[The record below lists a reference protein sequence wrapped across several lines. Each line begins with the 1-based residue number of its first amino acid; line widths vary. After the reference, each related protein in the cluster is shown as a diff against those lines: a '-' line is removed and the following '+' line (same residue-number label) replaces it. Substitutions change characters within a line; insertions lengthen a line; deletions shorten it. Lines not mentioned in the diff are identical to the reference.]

1 MKMNIKF
8 VKNNLTELNSYV
20 GFIVLLISMYVFEST
35 AWTSFNDSFFHDI
48 LLGCALL
55 FAISCF
61 WNIDVYWCIM
71 LYFNP
76 IYRFIINVLGCN
88 FDS

>member
-35 AWTSFNDSFFHDI
+35 TWTSFNDSFFM
-48 LLGCALL
+48 
-55 FAISCF
+55 
-61 WNIDVYWCIM
+61 M
-71 LYFNP
+71 LYWVH
-76 IYRFIINVLGCN
+76 INVRYFLYALKKSSLKEK
-88 FDS
+88 FVLEF

>member
-35 AWTSFNDSFFHDI
+35 TWTSFNDSFIHDVI
-48 LLGCALL
+48 LGCTLM
-55 FAISCF
+55 FAISCMLLKKSSLKEKF
-61 WNIDVYWCIM
+61 VFGILMCIG
-71 LYFNP
+71 LLCY
-76 IYRFIINVLGCN
+76 I
-88 FDS
+88 ST

>member
-35 AWTSFNDSFFHDI
+35 TWTSFNDSFIHDVI
-48 LLGCALL
+48 LGCTLM
-55 FAISCF
+55 FAISC
-61 WNIDVYWCIM
+61 M
-71 LYFNP
+71 L
-76 IYRFIINVLGCN
+76 LKKSSLKEKGALK
-88 FDS
+88 

>member
-35 AWTSFNDSFFHDI
+35 NWTSFNDSF
-48 LLGCALL
+48 
-55 FAISCF
+55 S
-61 WNIDVYWCIM
+61 
-71 LYFNP
+71 
-76 IYRFIINVLGCN
+76 
-88 FDS
+88 